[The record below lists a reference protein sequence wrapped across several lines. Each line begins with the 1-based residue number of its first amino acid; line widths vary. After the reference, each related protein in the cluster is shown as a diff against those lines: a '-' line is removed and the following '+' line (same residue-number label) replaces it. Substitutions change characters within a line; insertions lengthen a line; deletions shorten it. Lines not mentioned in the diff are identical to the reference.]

1 MNRSVVAATVLLAA
15 SLTSVVSA
23 DVRTEEK
30 SQVKLEGPLGRIMSL
45 FGGKA
50 ARDGIVTT
58 VSVKGDR
65 KMTTTD
71 RTAQL
76 VDLKEEKVYEIDLAK
91 KTYTV
96 TTFADLR
103 RQMEEA
109 RRKAVEQ
116 ASRRDSTPP
125 PATASDAPQ
134 YEIDFTMKESG
145 QTRAINGFDSREVV
159 MTVGVHEKGKSIDQG
174 GMVMTTSTWLAPK
187 VPSAGDAAAF
197 DRRFAE
203 KLALP
208 TMIDAQQMAQAM
220 AMYPMLADAMKRQQV
235 ENVRLDGTPLLTIV
249 KIEAAAPPDQ
259 QATSNAAKTEPVVPV
274 STSKKGFGAALGGRL
289 ARKVLEKKDDSG
301 ADTPSAPGRTTIMT
315 IQHEVLKITP
325 AATDADVAIPA
336 GFTLKS

>member
-1 MNRSVVAATVLLAA
+1 
-15 SLTSVVSA
+15 
-23 DVRTEEK
+23 
-30 SQVKLEGPLGRIMSL
+30 MSL
-45 FGGKA
+45 FGGRA

-58 VSVKGDR
+58 VSIKGDR

-109 RRKAVEQ
+109 RRKAAEQ
-116 ASRRDSTPP
+116 ASRPESGRSATP
-125 PATASDAPQ
+125 SDAPQ
-134 YEIDFTMKESG
+134 YDIDFNLKESG
-145 QTRAINGFDSREVV
+145 QTRAINGFDTREIV
-159 MTVGVHEKGKSIDQG
+159 MTVGVHEKGKPIEQG
-174 GMVMTTSTWLAPK
+174 GMIMTTSTWLAPK
-187 VPSAGDAAAF
+187 VPGAGDVAAF

-208 TMIDAQQMAQAM
+208 TMIDAQQMAAAL

-235 ENVRLDGTPLLTIV
+235 ENVRLDGTPLLTVV
-249 KIEAAAPPDQ
+249 KVEAAAPPDQ
-259 QATSNAAKTEPVVPV
+259 QAAGKPANSEPAIPV
-274 STSKKGFGAALGGRL
+274 STSKRGFGAALGGRL
-289 ARKVLEKKDDSG
+289 AKKVLEKKEESST
-301 ADTPSAPGRTTIMT
+301 DTPSTPGRATIMT

-325 AATDADVAIPA
+325 SATDADVAIPA
-336 GFTLKS
+336 GFTAKS